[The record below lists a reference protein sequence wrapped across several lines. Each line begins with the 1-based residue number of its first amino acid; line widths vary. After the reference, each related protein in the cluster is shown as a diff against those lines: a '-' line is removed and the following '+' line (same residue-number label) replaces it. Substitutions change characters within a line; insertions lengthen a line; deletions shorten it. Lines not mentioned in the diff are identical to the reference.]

1 MPNDAKL
8 GLVVGVGLV
17 IIVAVV
23 FFRKDLATSS
33 GLLPEKAAVSTYRP
47 TTPQRPAIAPSRPTL
62 AKGRAMS
69 RTESGTDARLA
80 VRRHTV
86 AEGDTLF
93 TLARRYYGDGEK
105 FFDLYKAN
113 RGVLASPDALP
124 PGTELVIP
132 DLGETKNE
140 SQAGLGEAKD

>member
-23 FFRKDLATSS
+23 FFRKDLATST

-47 TTPQRPAIAPSRPTL
+47 TAPAQRPIVTRSRPTL

-69 RTESGTDARLA
+69 RAEEGTDAKLA

-86 AEGDTLF
+86 AEGETLF
-93 TLARRYYGDGEK
+93 TLARRYYGDGDK
-105 FFDLYKAN
+105 FIDLYKAN

-132 DLGETKNE
+132 DLDDGR
-140 SQAGLGEAKD
+140 D